1 MMLNRAQHLKNLSKK
16 ATLYGLFISGKF
28 YRTIRFHTWEKY
40 RIWKY
45 QSFIFFLFKWLYLQ
59 LDSVDM
65 NYHSFLRKI
74 KLITH

>member
-1 MMLNRAQHLKNLSKK
+1 MVYLSQENFIEQLGF
-16 ATLYGLFISGKF
+16 TLGK
-28 YRTIRFHTWEKY
+28 KY

-74 KLITH
+74 ELTTH